1 MASAAK
7 VVAMGNRVILDPDP
21 LKSCIENVKMGEK
34 MRLREQKGVY
44 VFDVKYQDG
53 EEGTITL
60 DSGAGVSVWPKEWAQ
75 YATETGPKKP
85 GLKMVAANGT
95 PIENVGQ
102 AKVVFKGRAPQPFS
116 GQSR

>member
-1 MASAAK
+1 M
-7 VVAMGNRVILDPDP
+7 
-21 LKSCIENVKMGEK
+21 
-34 MRLREQKGVY
+34 Y

-75 YATETGPKKP
+75 YVTRTGPKKQ

-102 AKVVFKGRAPQPFS
+102 AKLVFKGRVRGGHRALS
-116 GQSR
+116 AGSRSRSRAQRRKTKHGGARRQEGI

>member
-7 VVAMGNRVILDPDP
+7 VVATGDRVILDPDP
-21 LKSCIENVKMGEK
+21 MKSCIENVKTGEK

-44 VFDVKYQDG
+44 VFGVKYQCG

-60 DSGAGVSVWPKEWAQ
+60 DSGAGVSDWPKEWAQ
-75 YATETGPKKP
+75 YATETGSKKP

-102 AKVVFKGRAPQPFS
+102 AKVVFKGRAPSSFS